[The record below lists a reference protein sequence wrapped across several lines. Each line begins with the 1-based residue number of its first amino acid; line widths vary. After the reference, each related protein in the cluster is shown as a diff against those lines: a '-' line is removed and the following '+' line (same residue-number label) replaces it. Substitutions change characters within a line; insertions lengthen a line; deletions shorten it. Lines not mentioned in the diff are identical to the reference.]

1 MHPLTVTGESI
12 CPYCGVGCRLAFEGE
27 LGVEGAE
34 LKVKGV
40 ADAPANLGRLCAK
53 GALLGETVVT
63 PERLTHPQMRGAFG
77 EPFRPA
83 SWDDAI
89 KRVARAF
96 REIIAR
102 HGPDSVALYGSG
114 QLDTEAAYLAC
125 KLFKGHLHTNNTDSN
140 SRLCMASTVAGYRS
154 SLGSDG
160 PPGCYEDIELADTIL
175 ILGSNMAEAHPV
187 LFDRVKAARKEQR
200 VKALVVVDPRM
211 TPTAEAADLHLAVRP
226 GGDLALLNAL
236 ARLLLDWGARDAL
249 FVDNHTT
256 GFAPF
261 ADFLRQLDL

>member
-40 ADAPANLGRLCAK
+40 ADAPANLGRLGAK

-140 SRLCMASTVAGYRS
+140 SRLCMASAVAGYRT

-160 PPGCYEDIELADTIL
+160 PPCCYDDIDLADVVL
-175 ILGSNMAEAHPV
+175 ILGSNTAEAHPV
-187 LFDRVKAARKEQR
+187 LFDRIKASKKTRPDQK
-200 VKALVVVDPRM
+200 LIVVDPRR
-211 TPTAEAADLHLAVRP
+211 TPTAADADLYLAIKS
-226 GGDLALLNAL
+226 GTDI
-236 ARLLLDWGARDAL
+236 
-249 FVDNHTT
+249 
-256 GFAPF
+256 
-261 ADFLRQLDL
+261 